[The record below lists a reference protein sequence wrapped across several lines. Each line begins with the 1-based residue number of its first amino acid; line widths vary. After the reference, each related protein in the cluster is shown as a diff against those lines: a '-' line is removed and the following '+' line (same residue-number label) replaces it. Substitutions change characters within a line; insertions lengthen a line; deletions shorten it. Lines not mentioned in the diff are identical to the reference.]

1 MTFSLQPPPL
11 DPYFT
16 LLNTMSTSVEVTAL
30 PSMISQSLQSLEK
43 FLLVISLLLLD
54 DSPKTANR
62 WNVLSAS
69 EAMVNC
75 WGSGGEEVGGEG
87 RGEGQ

>member
-1 MTFSLQPPPL
+1 
-11 DPYFT
+11 
-16 LLNTMSTSVEVTAL
+16 
-30 PSMISQSLQSLEK
+30 
-43 FLLVISLLLLD
+43 LLVISLLLLD